1 MKEVMPPNA
10 NTPPV
15 SLKLHIDRGIDV
27 ALNIIII
34 GLLMTAQL
42 SFDLPRKLP
51 LIEQQL
57 QVQVEGPL
65 IVESSLVESSAT
77 GRQCIAVIKTRSKR
91 RDTGLNKLHFSSYI
105 PFSVAI

>member
-1 MKEVMPPNA
+1 MHMKEVMPPNA

-65 IVESSLVESSAT
+65 IVESSLVPM
-77 GRQCIAVIKTRSKR
+77 IMIKE
-91 RDTGLNKLHFSSYI
+91 FSRVLSNWKTVYCGD
-105 PFSVAI
+105 